1 MIDGMPSSWLPSS
14 SVFRLRSKAFAPHLM
29 SSTSSSDLSYRQ
41 VLFLAIPII
50 LANLTQP
57 LMSAVDTAVAGH
69 LPGAQHLAGVALG
82 SLLFNLIFWA
92 FGFLRM
98 GTTGVVAQYFGA
110 GKTESVLLTI
120 SRGVLMAGGLG
131 LMILL
136 LQQPLIHGGLT
147 LLGASAEAAEQAH
160 LYAQGRV
167 WSAPF
172 ALINYVILGWL
183 LGCQRVR
190 VALAIQILI
199 NLVNLVAVLSF
210 VHGLGWGVSGIGR
223 ATAVAD
229 ISGTAVGA
237 WLIWRSYRT
246 QIDRTQWAELIE
258 TAAMRRLIQ
267 INSHIFI
274 RTACL
279 LATMAWFTHLG
290 ARQGDALLAANAIL
304 LNFLSFTS
312 YGLDGFAHAAET
324 LTGSA
329 VGRRDTKRLTR
340 VIRVCMAWGLLGSLL
355 YALVYAVAGTQ
366 LIDLL
371 TDQPDIRTLAKQYLA
386 WAILAPLISMPA
398 YLYDG
403 VFMGATRTRPL
414 MLVMLGC
421 SLAFLALSLALLPW
435 LGNHGLWLSFL
446 IFNALRGVS
455 LALSLR
461 PAVTAPLNSARS

>member
-1 MIDGMPSSWLPSS
+1 MNHSA
-14 SVFRLRSKAFAPHLM
+14 SKPIG
-29 SSTSSSDLSYRQ
+29 YRQ

-69 LPGAQHLAGVALG
+69 LPGAHHLAGVALG
-82 SLLFNLIFWA
+82 SLFFNLLFWV

-110 GKTESVLLTI
+110 GNPGAVVLTVG
-120 SRGVLMAGGLG
+120 RGVLIAWAIGLS
-131 LMILL
+131 ILL
-136 LQQPLIHGGLT
+136 LQQPLIEGGLA
-147 LLGASAEAAEQAH
+147 LLGASQEAAEQAR
-160 LYAQGRV
+160 LYAYGRV
-167 WSAPF
+167 WSAP
-172 ALINYVILGWL
+172 LTLTNYVILGWL

-199 NLVNLVAVLSF
+199 NVVNLAAVFSF
-210 VHGLGWGVSGIGR
+210 VYGLDWGVSGIGR

-229 ISGTAVGA
+229 FSGAAVGA
-237 WLIWRSYRT
+237 VLLWRTYRS
-246 QIDRTQWAELIE
+246 QIKTTRWAEILE
-258 TAAMRRLIQ
+258 PTALRRLIQ
-267 INSHIFI
+267 INSHIFV

-324 LTGSA
+324 LSGSA
-329 VGRRDTKRLTR
+329 VGQRNKARLAR
-340 VIRVCMAWGLLGSLL
+340 VIRVCMVWGLVGSLL
-355 YALVYAVAGTQ
+355 YVLVYSVAGSE
-366 LIDLL
+366 LIRLL
-371 TDQPDIRTLAKQYLA
+371 TDQTDIAHLADTFLI
-386 WAILAPLISMPA
+386 WAVLAPLVSMPA

-414 MLVMLGC
+414 MLIMVAC
-421 SLAFLALSLALLPW
+421 SIAFLALSLILLPVM
-435 LGNHGLWLSFL
+435 GNHGLWLSFL
-446 IFNALRGVS
+446 IFNGLRGVG
-455 LALSLR
+455 LALALKPAIYKFMGAQR
-461 PAVTAPLNSARS
+461 PG

>member
-1 MIDGMPSSWLPSS
+1 MPSA
-14 SVFRLRSKAFAPHLM
+14 V
-29 SSTSSSDLSYRQ
+29 LSYRQ
-41 VLFLAIPII
+41 VLLLAVPII

-69 LPGAQHLAGVALG
+69 LPGAEHLAGVALG
-82 SLLFNLIFWA
+82 SLLFNLIFWG

-110 GKTESVLLTI
+110 DKTDAVVLTVG
-120 SRGVLMAGGLG
+120 RGVLMAVALGLG
-131 LMILL
+131 ILI
-136 LQQPLIHGGLT
+136 LQQPLIHAGLS
-147 LLGASAEAAEQAH
+147 LLGATEQAAEQAR
-160 LYAQGRV
+160 LYAFGRV
-167 WSAPF
+167 WAAPF

-199 NLVNLVAVLSF
+199 NVVNLGAVLGF
-210 VHGLGWGVSGIGR
+210 VYGLDWGVSGIGR

-229 ISGTAVGA
+229 FSGTAVGA
-237 WLIWRSYRT
+237 WLLWRSYGSRLGKLP
-246 QIDRTQWAELIE
+246 WAQLMEA
-258 TAAMRRLIQ
+258 TAMRRMVQ
-267 INSHIFI
+267 INSHIFV

-290 ARQGDALLAANAIL
+290 ARQGDSLLAANAIL

-329 VGRRDTKRLTR
+329 VGQRNSKRLSR
-340 VIRVCMAWGLLGSLL
+340 VIRVCMVWGLVGALL
-355 YALVYAVAGTQ
+355 YALVYALTGQ
-366 LIDLL
+366 YLIALL
-371 TDQPDIRTLAKQYLA
+371 TDQAAIRQLATQYLP

-403 VFMGATRTRPL
+403 IFMGATRTRPL
-414 MLVMLGC
+414 MLIMLGC
-421 SLAFLALSLALLPW
+421 SLCFLALSLLLLPVM
-435 LGNHGLWLSFL
+435 GNHGLWMAFL
-446 IFNALRGVS
+446 IFNALRGIS
-455 LALSLR
+455 LAISLR
-461 PAVTAPLNSARS
+461 PAIQAPMLANDGGTP

>member
-1 MIDGMPSSWLPSS
+1 MTVSS
-14 SVFRLRSKAFAPHLM
+14 F
-29 SSTSSSDLSYRQ
+29 TLSYRQ
-41 VLFLAIPII
+41 VLFLAVPII

-69 LPGAQHLAGVALG
+69 LPGAEHLAGVALG
-82 SLLFNLIFWA
+82 SLLFNLIFWG

-110 GKTESVLLTI
+110 GKTESILLTVG
-120 SRGVLMAGGLG
+120 RGVIMATALGLG
-131 LMILL
+131 ILL
-136 LQQPLIHGGLT
+136 LQQPLIHAGLS
-147 LLGASAEAAEQAH
+147 LLGASQEAGEQAR
-160 LYAQGRV
+160 LYAYGRV
-167 WSAPF
+167 WAAPF

-199 NLVNLVAVLSF
+199 NVVNLSAVLTF
-210 VHGLGWGVSGIGR
+210 VYGLDWGVSGIGR

-229 ISGTAVGA
+229 FSGSAVGV
-237 WLIWRSYRT
+237 WLLWRSYGAKVRT
-246 QIDRTQWAELIE
+246 TPWAQLLEA
-258 TAAMRRLIQ
+258 AAMRRLVQ

-324 LTGSA
+324 LTGAA
-329 VGRRDTKRLTR
+329 VGQRNAKRLSR
-340 VIRVCMAWGLLGSLL
+340 VIRVCMVWGLAGALL
-355 YALVYAVAGTQ
+355 YALVYALAGHQ
-366 LIDLL
+366 LVGLL
-371 TDQPDIRTLAKQYLA
+371 TDQVEIRELAAHYLP
-386 WAILAPLISMPA
+386 WAILAPLVSMPA

-414 MLVMLGC
+414 MLIMLAC
-421 SLAFLALSLALLPW
+421 SLCFLGLSMLLLP
-435 LGNHGLWLSFL
+435 LMGNHGLWLAFL
-446 IFNALRGVS
+446 VFNGLRGIS
-455 LALSLR
+455 LAFALR
-461 PAVTAPLNSARS
+461 PAIQAPLAMEQARPQL

>member
-1 MIDGMPSSWLPSS
+1 MSSVSS
-14 SVFRLRSKAFAPHLM
+14 SVG
-29 SSTSSSDLSYRQ
+29 YRQ

-82 SLLFNLIFWA
+82 SLLFNFIFWG

-110 GKTESVLLTI
+110 GKTESVLLAVG
-120 SRGVLMAGGLG
+120 RGVLMAGAIGL
-131 LMILL
+131 LILL
-136 LQQPLIHGGLT
+136 LQGPLIGGGLA
-147 LLGASAEAAEQAH
+147 LLGASTEAAEQAR
-160 LYAQGRV
+160 LYAHGRV
-167 WSAPF
+167 WAAPF

-190 VALAIQILI
+190 IALAIQILI
-199 NLVNLVAVLSF
+199 NLVNLAAVLGF
-210 VHGLGWGVSGIGR
+210 VYGLDWGVSGIGR

-229 ISGTAVGA
+229 FSGTAVGA
-237 WLIWRSYRT
+237 WLIWRRYHARIRT
-246 QIDRTQWAELIE
+246 ARWAELIE
-258 TAAMRRLIQ
+258 TAAMRRLVR
-267 INSHIFI
+267 INSHIFV

-290 ARQGDALLAANAIL
+290 AQQGDALLAANAIL
-304 LNFLSFTS
+304 LNFLSFTA

-324 LTGSA
+324 LSGAA
-329 VGRRDTKRLTR
+329 VGQRNAKRLAR
-340 VIRVCMAWGLLGSLL
+340 VIRVCLVWGLIGSLL
-355 YALVYAVAGTQ
+355 YALAYTVAGTG
-366 LIDLL
+366 LIGLL
-371 TDQPDIRTLAKQYLA
+371 TDQTDIADLANTYLL

-414 MLVMLGC
+414 MLIMLGC
-421 SLAFLALSLALLPW
+421 SLAFLALSLTLLPP

-446 IFNALRGVS
+446 IFNGLRGLS
-455 LALSLR
+455 LALALR
-461 PAVTAPLNSARS
+461 PAVYAPLATNPSYAQT

>member
-1 MIDGMPSSWLPSS
+1 MS
-14 SVFRLRSKAFAPHLM
+14 SV
-29 SSTSSSDLSYRQ
+29 SSPAIGYRQ

-57 LMSAVDTAVAGH
+57 LISAVDTAVAGH

-82 SLLFNLIFWA
+82 SLLFNFIFWG

-110 GKTESVLLTI
+110 GKSEAVLLTVG
-120 SRGVLMAGGLG
+120 RGGIIACAIGML
-131 LMILL
+131 ILL
-136 LQQPLIHGGLT
+136 LQRPLIDGGLA
-147 LLGASAEAAEQAH
+147 LLGASPEAAEQAR
-160 LYAQGRV
+160 LYAHGRV

-172 ALINYVILGWL
+172 ALANYVILGWL

-190 VALAIQILI
+190 IALAIQILI
-199 NLVNLVAVLSF
+199 NIVNLVAVLSF
-210 VHGLGWGVSGIGR
+210 VYGLNWGVSGIGR

-229 ISGTAVGA
+229 ISGTAVGV
-237 WLIWRSYRT
+237 WLIWRSYHK
-246 QIDRTQWAELIE
+246 QIQTTQWAQLIE
-258 TAAMRRLIQ
+258 TAAMRRLVQ

-329 VGRRDTKRLTR
+329 VGQRNAKRVAR
-340 VIRVCMAWGLLGSLL
+340 VIRVCLVWGMIGSLL
-355 YALVYAVAGTQ
+355 YALVYTLAGAQ
-366 LIDLL
+366 LIGLL
-371 TDQPDIRTLAKQYLA
+371 TDQPEIGELARQYLV
-386 WAILAPLISMPA
+386 WAVLAPLASVHA

-414 MLVMLGC
+414 MLIMLGC
-421 SLAFLALSLALLPW
+421 SIAFLALSLILLPL

-446 IFNALRGVS
+446 IFNALRGLG
-455 LALSLR
+455 LAVALKPAIFEPLS
-461 PAVTAPLNSARS
+461 VEKS

>member
-1 MIDGMPSSWLPSS
+1 MN
-14 SVFRLRSKAFAPHLM
+14 SVA
-29 SSTSSSDLSYRQ
+29 SSTLSYRQ
-41 VLFLAIPII
+41 VLFLAVPII

-69 LPGAQHLAGVALG
+69 LPGAEHLAGVALG
-82 SLLFNLIFWA
+82 SLLFNLIFWS

-110 GKTESVLLTI
+110 GKTESILL
-120 SRGVLMAGGLG
+120 SVGRGVLMAAALG
-131 LMILL
+131 LLILL
-136 LQQPLIHGGLT
+136 VQNPLIHAGLS
-147 LLGASAEAAEQAH
+147 LLGASQEAREQAE
-160 LYAQGRV
+160 LYAFGRV
-167 WSAPF
+167 WAAPF

-199 NLVNLVAVLSF
+199 NVMNLTAVLSF
-210 VHGLGWGVSGIGR
+210 VYGLEWGVSGIGR

-229 ISGTAVGA
+229 FSGTAAGA
-237 WLIWRSYRT
+237 WLLWQSYGAKVKAT
-246 QIDRTQWAELIE
+246 PWAQLLE
-258 TAAMRRLIQ
+258 ASAMRRLVQ

-290 ARQGDALLAANAIL
+290 ARQGDALLAANALL

-324 LTGSA
+324 LTGAA
-329 VGRRDTKRLTR
+329 VGQRNDKRLSR
-340 VIRVCMAWGLLGSLL
+340 VIRVCMVWGLAGALL
-355 YALVYAVAGTQ
+355 YAAAYALAGQ
-366 LIDLL
+366 HLIALL
-371 TDQPDIRTLAKQYLA
+371 TDQSAIRELATQYLP
-386 WAILAPLISMPA
+386 WAILAPLVSMPA

-414 MLVMLGC
+414 MLIMLVC
-421 SLAFLALSLALLPW
+421 SLCFLGMSLLLLPHM
-435 LGNHGLWLSFL
+435 GNHGLWLAFL
-446 IFNALRGVS
+446 AFNSLRGLS
-455 LALSLR
+455 LAFALR
-461 PAVTAPLNSARS
+461 PAIRAPLNAEQARLQP